1 MPFSKNYINYRESKT
16 IVVKIGGTVP
26 FQKIYLPVDYELTN
40 KLITGIEWAEGSLQI
55 SGTSVVGG
63 VTYTML
69 NSTTT
74 PNFTLTLVDQTN
86 LMICENLVLST
97 LGRTAAGGKIR
108 RFNTRI
114 QSDRSYITNII
125 TSFSPVAAAAIALTF
140 YYK

>member
-1 MPFSKNYINYRESKT
+1 MPFSKNYIKYRESKT

-40 KLITGIEWAEGSLQI
+40 KLITGIEWAEGGKQI
-55 SGTSVVGG
+55 ATTSVFGG

-74 PNFTLTLVDQTN
+74 PNFTLTLVDHTN

-97 LGRTAAGGKIR
+97 LGLTAAQGKIR
-108 RFNTRI
+108 RFNARI
-114 QSDRSYITNII
+114 QSDRSYVTNII
-125 TSFSPVAAAAIALTF
+125 TSFSPVAAAAVALTF
-140 YYK
+140 YYN